1 MADEVAVPA
10 REAAP
15 SSTAPWTGKV
25 DGQGAPAAP
34 ETTPEIAYPSGLKLI
49 IIVGGLLFSMFL
61 VALDVSI
68 IGLLGST
75 FSLSSVVGPL
85 LGGAFT
91 QTVTWRWIFYI
102 NLPIGGVALFCLLF
116 FKPPPHSRNNTTMG
130 FKETILSFDPPG
142 IIILLG
148 SLVSFFLALQWAGT
162 VKPWNSPTVI
172 ALIVVWGV
180 LTIFWVVIEWLQKDR
195 ALMSPHILS
204 NRHLAACCVFIFF
217 LSSANFSLI
226 YNIPIYFQAVKGSTP
241 LISGVMTIPTILSTS
256 IATFLASAFVGK
268 VGFYQPFLVARAV
281 LSTVGAG
288 LIYTWDIDTGLGRII
303 GYQIV
308 YGVGTGVSV
317 QVPVIVAGVVAAGS
331 DKAIATAT
339 VLFFQFVSAAYGV
352 GATDAIL
359 NNLLLSSLPRYLPGQ
374 DPEAVLNLGSSSLQA
389 NFQGDQ
395 LLGARKAYVEGL
407 HGSWAL
413 AIALFGVAFLA
424 SLVPKSG
431 GRMTAPSGSDNEK
444 QQDSDENM
452 TAANVGEKA

>member
-1 MADEVAVPA
+1 M
-10 REAAP
+10 
-15 SSTAPWTGKV
+15 
-25 DGQGAPAAP
+25 
-34 ETTPEIAYPSGLKLI
+34 
-49 IIVGGLLFSMFL
+49 
-61 VALDVSI
+61 
-68 IGLLGST
+68 
-75 FSLSSVVGPL
+75 
-85 LGGAFT
+85 
-91 QTVTWRWIFYI
+91 
-102 NLPIGGVALFCLLF
+102 
-116 FKPPPHSRNNTTMG
+116 
-130 FKETILSFDPPG
+130 
-142 IIILLG
+142 
-148 SLVSFFLALQWAGT
+148 
-162 VKPWNSPTVI
+162 
-172 ALIVVWGV
+172 
-180 LTIFWVVIEWLQKDR
+180 
-195 ALMSPHILS
+195 
-204 NRHLAACCVFIFF
+204 
-217 LSSANFSLI
+217 
-226 YNIPIYFQAVKGSTP
+226 
-241 LISGVMTIPTILSTS
+241 
-256 IATFLASAFVGK
+256 
-268 VGFYQPFLVARAV
+268 
-281 LSTVGAG
+281 GAG

-339 VLFFQFVSAAYGV
+339 VLCEHSFSPYLLPTKSMLGLPDSVSSVFQFVSAAYGV